1 MLYAGAKE
9 LMRNQAEAGRIIE
22 IDAAEEVE
30 TIEEK
35 LQGED

>member
-9 LMRNQAEAGRIIE
+9 LMKNAAEAGRILE

-35 LQGED
+35 LRGEE